1 MKSNAVECKERV
13 VRRSLLRA
21 SLALLLAPLLAVA
34 ACGDNEPSSS
44 AQTDTG
50 GLEKTEL
57 TIGTVPV
64 LGVAPLYIAIEKGYF
79 KAEGLN
85 VTPKI
90 YPSGAL
96 SLPAMIKGEID
107 LVFSNYISLYRAQ
120 SEGTGKL
127 RVIAEGSASAPNSFG
142 LYVMPN
148 SPIREAKDLAGKKI
162 GVNARNNIA
171 TVLTNE
177 ALKSAGVDISTLN
190 FVEVPFPEMAAT
202 LQRGDLDAAFF
213 AEPFITVASAQ
224 LGVNR
229 ILDAGIGTT
238 DGLPIDGYAGTEG
251 WVKQHPKTAAAFQKA
266 LQKAAADAAN
276 RTETEKVVTGY
287 AKVDPKFA
295 PLMAPLQYPTS
306 VNSTRLQRVAD
317 LMLAQNIL
325 KAKLDVASFVGIP
338 SS

>member
-1 MKSNAVECKERV
+1 M
-13 VRRSLLRA
+13 RRSLLRA
-21 SLALLLAPLLAVA
+21 TLALLLVPLLALT
-34 ACGDNEPSSS
+34 ACGGNEPASP
-44 AQTDTG
+44 AQTENG

-57 TIGTVPV
+57 TIGSVPV

-79 KAEGLN
+79 KAEGLT

-90 YPSGAL
+90 YASGAL

-107 LVFSNYISLYRAQ
+107 LVFSNYISLFRAQ
-120 SEGTGKL
+120 AEGAGKL
-127 RVIAEGSASAPNSFG
+127 RVIAEGSASSPNSFG
-142 LYVMPN
+142 IYVMPN

-177 ALKSAGVDISTLN
+177 ALKSAGVDVTTIN
-190 FVEVPFPEMAAT
+190 FVEVPFPEMGAA

-213 AEPFITVASAQ
+213 AEPFLTNASAQ

-229 ILDAGIGTT
+229 IVDAGIGTT

-251 WVKQHPKTAAAFQKA
+251 WVKQHPKTSAAFQRA

-306 VNSTRLQRVAD
+306 VNPTRLQRVAD

-325 KAKLDVASFVGIP
+325 KSKLDVASFVGIP
-338 SS
+338 PS

>member
-1 MKSNAVECKERV
+1 

-21 SLALLLAPLLAVA
+21 SLALLLVPLLALT
-34 ACGDNEPSSS
+34 ACGGNESPND
-44 AQTDTG
+44 AQAGSG

-79 KAEGLN
+79 KAEGLT

-90 YPSGAL
+90 YASGAL

-107 LVFSNYISLYRAQ
+107 LVFSNYISLFKAQ
-120 SEGTGKL
+120 AEGAGKL
-127 RVIAEGSASAPNSFG
+127 RVIGEGSASSPNSFG
-142 LYVMPN
+142 IYVMPN

-177 ALKSAGVDISTLN
+177 SLKSAGVDISTIN
-190 FVEVPFPEMAAT
+190 FVEVPFPEMGAA
-202 LQRGDLDAAFF
+202 LQRGDLDAAFL
-213 AEPFITVASAQ
+213 AEPFITTASAQ

-229 ILDAGIGTT
+229 IVDAGIGTT

-251 WVKQHPKTAAAFQKA
+251 WVKQHPKAAAAFQRA

-276 RTETEKVVTGY
+276 RTETEKVITGY

-306 VNSTRLQRVAD
+306 VNQTRLQRVAD
-317 LMLAQNIL
+317 LMLAQSIL
-325 KAKLDVASFVGIP
+325 KSKLDVAPFVGIP